1 MGIIN
6 KITIG
11 IIIILSIFV
20 YILYQKKESLKE
32 ELSISRANEKAY
44 VLENSELT
52 NKNRIFQFT
61 IDQLEYYNDSIVTKM
76 NEVRKELKIKDK
88 NLKELQYLF
97 SEVSK
102 TDTLIFKDT
111 LFINPN
117 LFIDTT
123 FKDDWYQLDLM
134 LKYPS
139 TIAVSPSFKS
149 EKYIITSYKKE
160 TINPP
165 KKFFLFRWFQ
175 RKHKVVEV
183 EVIEKNPYIK
193 NKQQKFI
200 EIVN

>member
-20 YILYQKKESLKE
+20 YILYQRKESLKE

-44 VLENSELT
+44 VLENSEIT

-123 FKDDWYQLDLM
+123 FKDNWYQLNLM

-139 TIAVSPSFKS
+139 TITVSPSFKS